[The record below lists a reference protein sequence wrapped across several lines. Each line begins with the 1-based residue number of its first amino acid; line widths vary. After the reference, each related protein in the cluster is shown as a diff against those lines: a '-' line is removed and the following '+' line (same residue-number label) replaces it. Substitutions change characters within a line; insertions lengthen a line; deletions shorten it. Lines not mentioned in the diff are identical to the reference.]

1 MKPSIVIVGLDQV
14 FLDETIQGLSGENKI
29 NDNNLIEWTIDTK
42 YYTAD
47 VNICPVNTK
56 MLVEESVANSA
67 QVLIVLLDPSHI
79 NSRTKL
85 DSWLPFLSVLNECE
99 TKLLVA
105 RNVDA
110 LLNTISRT
118 DIKQWCTEHDYELL
132 ELEKNKTSETDD
144 EDDDEDGEDDEN
156 AHRNLSRCLWYTTF
170 NSNTSYSS
178 MAQYE
183 S

>member
-1 MKPSIVIVGLDQV
+1 
-14 FLDETIQGLSGENKI
+14 I
-29 NDNNLIEWTIDTK
+29 NN
-42 YYTAD
+42 
-47 VNICPVNTK
+47 
-56 MLVEESVANSA
+56 
-67 QVLIVLLDPSHI
+67 
-79 NSRTKL
+79 RTKL

-178 MAQYE
+178 MAKYRA
-183 S
+183 